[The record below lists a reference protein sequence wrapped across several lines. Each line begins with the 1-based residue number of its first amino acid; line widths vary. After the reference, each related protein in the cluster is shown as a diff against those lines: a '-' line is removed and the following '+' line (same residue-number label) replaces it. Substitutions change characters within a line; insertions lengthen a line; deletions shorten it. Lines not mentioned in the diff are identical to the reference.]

1 MQDDNQG
8 LMPEFQ
14 VLHDYLTNMINLAS
28 AGAADLGDDTYFNGL
43 KEGLIKARAG
53 IKDSFDWSYRGGIS
67 GYVNKLDYDQLCRLL
82 EVAGEI
88 KARKDEEEKMVV
100 HQVIDWSGGCKD
112 FRQEQ
117 LQEALAYFHQAQ
129 LRVAAEKPG
138 DLRALREVELRHI
151 RVRSSEY
158 EEYFTG

>member
-1 MQDDNQG
+1 MQDDNKG

-14 VLHDYLTNMINLAS
+14 VLHDYLTNMISMA
-28 AGAADLGDDTYFNGL
+28 TENGSDS
-43 KEGLIKARAG
+43 EYAYGLRDGLLRARDG

-67 GYVNKLDYDQLCRLL
+67 GYVNKLDYDQLCRLI
-82 EVAGEI
+82 EVAQHLKAI
-88 KARKDEEEKMVV
+88 KDDEQKLVV
-100 HQVIDWSGGCKD
+100 HQVIDWPDGCKD
-112 FRQEQ
+112 FRQDQ

-158 EEYFTG
+158 EDYFGG

>member
-14 VLHDYLTNMINLAS
+14 VLHDYLTNMINMATEN
-28 AGAADLGDDTYFNGL
+28 GGDSEYAYGL
-43 KEGLIKARAG
+43 RSGLLRARDG

-67 GYVNKLDYDQLCRLL
+67 GYVNKLDYDQLCRLI
-82 EVAGEI
+82 EVAQHLKAI
-88 KARKDEEEKMVV
+88 KDDEQKLVV
-100 HQVIDWSGGCKD
+100 HQVIDWPGGCKD
-112 FRQEQ
+112 FRQDQ

-129 LRVAAEKPG
+129 LRVANEKPG

-158 EEYFTG
+158 EDYFANQ